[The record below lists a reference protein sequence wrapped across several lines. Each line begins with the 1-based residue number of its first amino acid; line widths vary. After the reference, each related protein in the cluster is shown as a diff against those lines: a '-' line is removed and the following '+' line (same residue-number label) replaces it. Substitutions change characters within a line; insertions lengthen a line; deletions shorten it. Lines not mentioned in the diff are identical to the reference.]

1 MDQVIFCAHL
11 YPWGG
16 GKEHENATAFTCLLY
31 IVFGAMVSLY
41 RHTKNGHHFESL
53 SGEAYPSILQDAK
66 IPLLSR
72 QVCTQS
78 NVYGSKLTQQMICA
92 GMLAGGVDTCDGDSG
107 GPLQCK
113 NALTGTWKLWGITSW
128 GFGCAQPNA
137 PGVYAKVTEYLQ
149 WIERKRSS
157 ETC

>member
-1 MDQVIFCAHL
+1 MLVPSAFQ
-11 YPWGG
+11 
-16 GKEHENATAFTCLLY
+16 KE
-31 IVFGAMVSLY
+31 MSLMMGTY
-41 RHTKNGHHFESL
+41 AGFL
-53 SGEAYPSILQDAK
+53 VGETL
-66 IPLLSR
+66 
-72 QVCTQS
+72 VCTQS